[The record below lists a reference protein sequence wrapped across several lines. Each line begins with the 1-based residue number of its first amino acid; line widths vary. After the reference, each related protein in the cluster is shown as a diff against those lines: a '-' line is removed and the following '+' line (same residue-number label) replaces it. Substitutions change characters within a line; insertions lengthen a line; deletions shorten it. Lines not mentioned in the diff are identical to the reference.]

1 MSLSQQA
8 ALPTEATL
16 LLLTPALVRADL
28 TQEALVRVA
37 LTQEA
42 LVRVALTAVEALSET
57 QAMSN

>member
-8 ALPTEATL
+8 AVPTEATL
-16 LLLTPALVRADL
+16 LLLTPA
-28 TQEALVRVA
+28 QVRVA

-42 LVRVALTAVEALSET
+42 LVRAALTAVEALSET